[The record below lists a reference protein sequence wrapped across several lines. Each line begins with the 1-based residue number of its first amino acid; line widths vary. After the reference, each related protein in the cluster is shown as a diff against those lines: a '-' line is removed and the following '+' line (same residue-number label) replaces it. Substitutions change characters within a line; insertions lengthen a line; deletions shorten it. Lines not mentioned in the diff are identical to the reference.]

1 MEEKVRRLLLYAV
14 GFFGGRA
21 FFLGTNPFAVAL
33 LTGAYYIK
41 LSTPG
46 YVLSIMAGM
55 ASLFFVPEAVVT
67 NGQYLFLPD
76 AGEKTV
82 LFISYVLIMAGVSWV
97 LHLKSANNLM
107 ILFIYYIV
115 GMAYNIYAGGDYRQ
129 WIMLLLSGIIAVTLI
144 PVVKIGLNVLVNE
157 KGREDNL
164 NEQMLAV
171 MVIMAVMAWG
181 MPYTIAG
188 LIHIG
193 EIFGMY
199 IALCTLQKYGG
210 AYGLGIAFAISAIWS
225 VRTEE
230 TTYIAAVITMIIMAL
245 LGRSV
250 FGGIKYGTVGLYV
263 LGGMLTGVTFFG
275 YLLTFSGI
283 QVLLVPALLFA
294 VTPAYW
300 MCYYGENIRAEH
312 DRCAAVEINR
322 LTARKIADLS
332 GIFKRIEYT
341 LAGCGGDVS
350 RIGLSEVGELIEK
363 FSEDIERLE
372 PASNSREEKLR
383 QELLAMNVVLEQL
396 TMAMNEADH
405 SRYYLTLRA
414 HTRKRVRTR
423 QVAAV
428 LEHIMDRR
436 IRPAADAPE
445 YIPVDDHMIVF
456 EDIAVFQCA
465 FQVRRVKK
473 QGSVISGDS
482 FSVRE
487 NDDGKLVL
495 MLADGM
501 GSGSIAASESEIL
514 INTMEEMLDAGFDPL
529 YAIAFANKC
538 LSEKNRGSNFTT
550 FDMGMIDLYSGEL
563 KMYKQGA
570 SATFVVRDGSC
581 HIVQGTTLPIGV
593 LPEVECDS
601 SSEQLSDG
609 DIVIMASDGIFSHT
623 EDYDE
628 KEFARFLSHRSYNT
642 DNRESAVKK
651 IMDDISGELL
661 SRNQGVFYDDA
672 TVMVVVANS

>member
-1 MEEKVRRLLLYAV
+1 
-14 GFFGGRA
+14 
-21 FFLGTNPFAVAL
+21 
-33 LTGAYYIK
+33 
-41 LSTPG
+41 
-46 YVLSIMAGM
+46 
-55 ASLFFVPEAVVT
+55 
-67 NGQYLFLPD
+67 
-76 AGEKTV
+76 
-82 LFISYVLIMAGVSWV
+82 
-97 LHLKSANNLM
+97 
-107 ILFIYYIV
+107 
-115 GMAYNIYAGGDYRQ
+115 
-129 WIMLLLSGIIAVTLI
+129 
-144 PVVKIGLNVLVNE
+144 
-157 KGREDNL
+157 
-164 NEQMLAV
+164 
-171 MVIMAVMAWG
+171 
-181 MPYTIAG
+181 
-188 LIHIG
+188 
-193 EIFGMY
+193 
-199 IALCTLQKYGG
+199 
-210 AYGLGIAFAISAIWS
+210 
-225 VRTEE
+225 
-230 TTYIAAVITMIIMAL
+230 
-245 LGRSV
+245 
-250 FGGIKYGTVGLYV
+250 
-263 LGGMLTGVTFFG
+263 
-275 YLLTFSGI
+275 
-283 QVLLVPALLFA
+283 
-294 VTPAYW
+294 
-300 MCYYGENIRAEH
+300 
-312 DRCAAVEINR
+312 
-322 LTARKIADLS
+322 
-332 GIFKRIEYT
+332 
-341 LAGCGGDVS
+341 
-350 RIGLSEVGELIEK
+350 
-363 FSEDIERLE
+363 
-372 PASNSREEKLR
+372 
-383 QELLAMNVVLEQL
+383 
-396 TMAMNEADH
+396 
-405 SRYYLTLRA
+405 
-414 HTRKRVRTR
+414 
-423 QVAAV
+423 
-428 LEHIMDRR
+428 
-436 IRPAADAPE
+436 
-445 YIPVDDHMIVF
+445 MIVF

-550 FDMGMIDLYSGEL
+550 FDMGIIDLYSGEL

-628 KEFARFLSHRSYNT
+628 KDFARFLSHRSYNT